1 MAILYLTRNRFTRIP
16 GQSWSKHNIIEYIR
30 LVPKESYG
38 IAIQNLLL
46 IPCSETEMCTPIGS
60 LLTTVLLPPNDLVRA
75 AVNDNS
81 NHDHNDTHITQQNTH
96 TEVETTGI
104 IACPVQ
110 RLDLVRLPGMYV
122 DWLKLDTLSPNES
135 GPIPGDNYLIVV
147 LRFPKCQHFQ
157 ANSTVQRHVDLCW
170 SKRHSSDSSF
180 CGTEEEGRKTRTVV
194 IYKKIREILKN
205 SATRAKRAK

>member
-96 TEVETTGI
+96 TEVEI
-104 IACPVQ
+104 RQVSSPVRFNVWILFAC
-110 RLDLVRLPGMYV
+110 LVC
-122 DWLKLDTLSPNES
+122 TLI
-135 GPIPGDNYLIVV
+135 G
-147 LRFPKCQHFQ
+147 
-157 ANSTVQRHVDLCW
+157 
-170 SKRHSSDSSF
+170 
-180 CGTEEEGRKTRTVV
+180 
-194 IYKKIREILKN
+194 
-205 SATRAKRAK
+205 